1 MWLCQILSIIVLCI
15 VIRCQLLALWSAHLQ
30 MGCMLP
36 PSASKDADSAYSFA
50 TRLYAAKEGQF
61 KELEEAIDVE
71 EPYFA

>member
-1 MWLCQILSIIVLCI
+1 
-15 VIRCQLLALWSAHLQ
+15 
-30 MGCMLP
+30 MGCMLR